1 MAQVKGRLAVLT
13 GGGDCPGLNA
23 VIRAVVKTALKN
35 GYEIYG
41 IENGFNGLI
50 TGTMKLMDYASVS
63 GILPRGGTILGTT
76 NRDNPFHFAV
86 EENGKYVF
94 YDKREEVVKNL
105 RDRNIEALVV
115 IGGDG
120 SQACCGMRC

>member
-1 MAQVKGRLAVLT
+1 
-13 GGGDCPGLNA
+13 
-23 VIRAVVKTALKN
+23 
-35 GYEIYG
+35 
-41 IENGFNGLI
+41 
-50 TGTMKLMDYASVS
+50 MDYASVS

-115 IGGDG
+115 IGGQPQYR